1 MQIYMVNVIIEF
13 NIRWAFYLSL
23 SNAYNR
29 IPTEL

>member
-13 NIRWAFYLSL
+13 NIRWAFYLLL
-23 SNAYNR
+23 SHAHNH